1 AVFTIALI
9 TYFLTMEETASYW
22 DCGEFIAVS
31 YKLQVPHP
39 PGAPLFLLMGRA
51 FSFLAMGDVT
61 KVAYWI
67 NFMSVL
73 ASAFTILFLF
83 WSITLF
89 GRKLMGIKKDADIT
103 PDQNWLLMCAGSVG
117 ALAYTFSDSFWFSA
131 VEAEVYGMSS
141 FFTAFVVW
149 GVLKWD
155 VIEDESKANR
165 WLLLVAYMIGLSIG
179 VHMLNLVTLP
189 ALGLIYYF
197 KKFKTSVW
205 GVIATLILSS
215 GIVLF
220 INDFIVPGLPSIAG
234 SFELYFVNG
243 WGLPFGFGAM
253 IFAIVLIGTLVYSIW
268 ASSKSEN
275 GAYHALLLLVF
286 TFDLFIAV
294 LSSKTFLA
302 IIPLIIIF
310 AIAIFVAGYDT
321 VEKKYKVLVILTFGV
336 LPGLAIWYWFLE
348 GKQLKPIQVFT
359 NTITLAITFIL
370 IGYGSY
376 TMVIIRSNYNTLI
389 DENSP
394 KDVMS
399 FVRYL
404 KREQY
409 GSRPLLTGPYFTAKP
424 IGIKYGSP
432 TYIKGKDKYEVG
444 ERSFSYEYEPGESTL
459 LPRAWNSEHAETYRN
474 IMGLAEGQK
483 PTFAQDKFI
492 FMFKQQI
499 GHMYMRYF
507 MWNFAGRESDEQ
519 GAGWLR
525 PSDWFKKVPSTL
537 AENRGRNNY
546 FMIPFILGLIGMFYQ
561 FTKDTKNFA
570 VVALLFVMT
579 GVAIVVY
586 LNSPPVEPRERD
598 YIYAGSYYAFAFWI
612 GLAVIGISEFLKG
625 IIKNARIA
633 TIAATL
639 IGLTAPALMAKDG
652 WDDHDRSDRFFSVD
666 SAANYLES
674 CDPQGVIFTG
684 GDNDTFPLWY
694 AQETE
699 AIRPD
704 TRVIVLSYY
713 NTDWYI
719 EQSMRKAND
728 SEPMKYT
735 IPLKEYQQG
744 GLNDYL
750 PYADLKIKSID
761 AKEYLNLLAKK
772 YAQLNDGERNIVP
785 SRVLTIPVDKQ
796 AIIAKGIIPKGM
808 DSLVVDEMK
817 IKVLK
822 GGLEKKDLALLDFLV
837 TTNWERP
844 IFLNNT
850 SIAQINI
857 DLSPY
862 AIQVGNAYLVLPIR
876 NPRKDRE
883 YLVDTDKSFDIMTKK
898 FKYRGLDNPK
908 VYYNEDYKG
917 FVLNHRSSINSVAQA
932 LIDKGENDK
941 AKELLLFSLAKMPD
955 VAVPYDYTTT
965 ETVNLLFKVGE
976 KAKALEIA
984 KAVGERAIEIATY
997 LAGEGNSL
1005 TNELR
1010 NNIVMLNILQRTL
1023 YENGENEL
1031 AKKYEEAY
1039 TKLLT
1044 DLQVNEGG
1052 GQRGNY

>member
-1 AVFTIALI
+1 MNFQKVNNLLGWLVFAIALL

-51 FSFLAMGDVT
+51 FSFLALGDVT

-67 NFMSVL
+67 NFMSAL

-89 GRKLMGIKKDADIT
+89 GRKLMSIKKDADIT
-103 PDQNWLLMCAGSVG
+103 ENQLYKLMGAGLVG

-155 VIEDESKANR
+155 VIEDESQANR

-197 KKFKTSVW
+197 KKFKTTTW
-205 GVIATLILSS
+205 GIIATLALSS
-215 GIVLF
+215 GLVLF
-220 INDFIVPGLPSIAG
+220 INDFIVPGLPTLAG
-234 SFELYFVNG
+234 HFELFFVNTL
-243 WGLPFGFGAM
+243 GLFFGSGALV
-253 IFAIVLIGTLVYSIW
+253 FVLLLIAALVYGI
-268 ASSKSEN
+268 
-275 GAYHALLLLVF
+275 YF
-286 TFDLFIAV
+286 THIKNKPV
-294 LSSKTFLA
+294 WNTFL
-302 IIPLIIIF
+302 
-310 AIAIFVAGYDT
+310 
-321 VEKKYKVLVILTFGV
+321 
-336 LPGLAIWYWFLE
+336 LA
-348 GKQLKPIQVFT
+348 T
-359 NTITLAITFIL
+359 TFIL
-370 IGYGSY
+370 IGYCSY
-376 TMVIIRSNYNTLI
+376 AMVVIRSNYNTLI

-409 GSRPLLTGPYFTAKP
+409 GSRPLLFGPYFTARP
-424 IGIKYGSP
+424 IGIKYGEA
-432 TYIKGKDKYEVG
+432 TYVKGKDKYEVG
-444 ERSFSYEYEPGESTL
+444 ERKFEYEYEPGESTL
-459 LPRAWNSEHAETYRN
+459 LPRAWNSDHAESYRN
-474 IMGLAEGQK
+474 IIGLQQGQK
-483 PTFAQDKFI
+483 PTFAQDKFY
-492 FMFKQQI
+492 MFRQQI

-507 MWNFAGRESDEQ
+507 MWNFAGRESDIQ
-519 GAGWLR
+519 GADWLR
-525 PSDWFKKVPSTL
+525 PTEWFKKVPTAL

-570 VVALLFVMT
+570 IVALLFVMT
-579 GVAIVVY
+579 GIAIVVY

-612 GLAVIGISEFLKG
+612 GLAVIGIADVLGK
-625 IIKNARIA
+625 IIKNAKVA
-633 TIAATL
+633 AIAATL
-639 IGLTAPALMAKDG
+639 VGLSAPALMAKDG
-652 WDDHDRSDRFFSVD
+652 WDDHNRSDRFFSVD
-666 SAANYLES
+666 SASNYLES
-674 CDPQGVIFTG
+674 CDPQGVLFTG

-728 SEPMKYT
+728 SEPLKYT
-735 IPLKEYQQG
+735 LPLKEYQQG

-750 PYADLKIKSID
+750 PFVDMKIKSID
-761 AKEYLNLLAKK
+761 AAEYLKLLAKR
-772 YAQLNDGERNIVP
+772 YPQLIDGDRSIVP
-785 SRVLTIPVDKQ
+785 SRILTIPVDKQ
-796 AIIAKGIIPKGM
+796 ALIAKGIIPKGM
-808 DSLVVDEMK
+808 DSMVVDEMK
-817 IKVLK
+817 IKVLR
-822 GGLEKKDLALLDFLV
+822 GGLEKKDLAMLDFLV
-837 TTNWERP
+837 TNNWERP

-850 SIAQINI
+850 SLSQINI

-862 AIQVGNAYLVLPIR
+862 AIQVGNAYRILPIR
-876 NPRKDRE
+876 NTNKDRD
-883 YLVDTDKSFDIMTKK
+883 YLVDTEKSFEVMTKK

-908 VYYNEDYKG
+908 VYYNDDYKG
-917 FVLNHRSSINSVAQA
+917 FVLNHRSSVNSVAQA
-932 LIDKGENDK
+932 LIDEGNTEK
-941 AKELLLFSLAKMPD
+941 AKQLLLFSLEKMPD
-955 VAVPYDYTTT
+955 KGVPYDYTSS

-976 KAKALEIA
+976 KAKAVEIA
-984 KAVGERAIEIATY
+984 KVVGDRSIEMATY
-997 LAGEGNSL
+997 LLATESGFSSD
-1005 TNELR
+1005 LR
-1010 NNIVMLNILQRTL
+1010 NNIVTLNILQRAL

-1031 AKKYEEAY
+1031 AKKYEDAY
-1039 TKLLT
+1039 TKMLS
-1044 DLQVNEGG
+1044 DLKLNDGG
-1052 GQRGNY
+1052 PGQPSNY

>member
-1 AVFTIALI
+1 MNFQKANNIFGWAVFTVALI

-39 PGAPLFLLMGRA
+39 PGAPLFLLMGRI
-51 FSFLAMGDVT
+51 FSFLALGDVT

-67 NFMSVL
+67 NFMSAL

-89 GRKLMGIKKDADIT
+89 GRKLMGIKKDAEIT

-197 KKFKTSVW
+197 KKFKTTTW
-205 GVIATLILSS
+205 GVIATLALSA

-220 INDFIVPGLPSIAG
+220 INDFIVPGLPTLAG
-234 SFELYFVNG
+234 HFELFFVNTL
-243 WGLPFGFGAM
+243 GLFFGSGA
-253 IFAIVLIGTLVYSIW
+253 
-268 ASSKSEN
+268 
-275 GAYHALLLLVF
+275 LVF
-286 TFDLFIAV
+286 TLLVVAALVYGIYFTQKKGKPV
-294 LSSKTFLA
+294 WNTFL
-302 IIPLIIIF
+302 
-310 AIAIFVAGYDT
+310 
-321 VEKKYKVLVILTFGV
+321 
-336 LPGLAIWYWFLE
+336 LAM
-348 GKQLKPIQVFT
+348 
-359 NTITLAITFIL
+359 AFIL

-376 TMVIIRSNYNTLI
+376 ALVVIRSNYNTLI

-404 KREQY
+404 RREQY
-409 GSRPLLTGPYFTAKP
+409 GSRPLITGPYFTARP

-432 TYIKGKDKYEVG
+432 TYVKGKDKYEPG
-444 ERSFSYEYEPGESTL
+444 ERNFTYEYEPGESTL

-492 FMFKQQI
+492 YMFKQQI

-525 PSDWFKKVPSTL
+525 PSEWFKKVPSTL

-612 GLAVIGISEFLKG
+612 GLAVIGMSEFFKG
-625 IIKNARIA
+625 FIKNTRIA

-652 WDDHDRSDRFFSVD
+652 WDDHNRSDRFFSVD

-750 PYADLKIKSID
+750 QYVDVNKIKSID
-761 AKEYLNLLAKK
+761 AREYLNLIAKR
-772 YAQLNDGERNIVP
+772 YPQLNDGERNIVP
-785 SRVLTIPVDKQ
+785 SRILTIPIDKQ
-796 AIIAKGIIPKGM
+796 ALIAKGIIPKGM

-862 AIQVGNAYLVLPIR
+862 AIQVGNAYRILPIR

-883 YLVDTDKSFDIMTKK
+883 YLVDTEKSFDIMTKK
-898 FKYRGLDNPK
+898 FRYRGLDNPK

-917 FVLNHRSSINSVAQA
+917 FVLNHRSSINAVAQA
-932 LIDKGENDK
+932 LIDKGENEK

-976 KAKALEIA
+976 KAKAIEIA
-984 KAVGERAIEIATY
+984 KTVGERAIEIATY
-997 LAGEGNSL
+997 LAGAGNSL

-1031 AKKYEEAY
+1031 AKKYEDAY

-1044 DLQVNEGG
+1044 DLQVNDGG

>member
-1 AVFTIALI
+1 MNFQKANNIFGWAVFTIALI

-51 FSFLAMGDVT
+51 FSFLALGDVT

-89 GRKLMGIKKDADIT
+89 GRKLMGIKKDSDIT
-103 PDQNWLLMCAGSVG
+103 PDQNWLLMCAGSIG

-197 KKFKTSVW
+197 KKFKTTTW
-205 GVIATLILSS
+205 GVIATLALSS

-220 INDFIVPGLPSIAG
+220 INDFIVPGLPTLAG
-234 SFELYFVNG
+234 HFELFFVNNL
-243 WGLPFGFGAM
+243 GLFFGSGA
-253 IFAIVLIGTLVYSIW
+253 
-268 ASSKSEN
+268 
-275 GAYHALLLLVF
+275 LVF
-286 TFDLFIAV
+286 TLLVVGALVYGIYFTQKKNKPV
-294 LSSKTFLA
+294 WNTFL
-302 IIPLIIIF
+302 
-310 AIAIFVAGYDT
+310 
-321 VEKKYKVLVILTFGV
+321 
-336 LPGLAIWYWFLE
+336 LA
-348 GKQLKPIQVFT
+348 T
-359 NTITLAITFIL
+359 AFIL

-376 TMVIIRSNYNTLI
+376 ALVVIRSNYNTLI

-404 KREQY
+404 RREQY
-409 GSRPLLTGPYFTAKP
+409 GSRPLITGPYFTARP

-432 TYIKGKDKYEVG
+432 TYVKGKDKYEPG
-444 ERSFSYEYEPGESTL
+444 ERSFTYEYDPGESTL

-525 PSDWFKKVPSTL
+525 PNEWFKKVPPTL

-612 GLAVIGISEFLKG
+612 GLAIIGMAEFFKSF
-625 IIKNARIA
+625 IKNARIA
-633 TIAATL
+633 TITATL
-639 IGLTAPALMAKDG
+639 IGLTAPILMAKDG
-652 WDDHDRSDRFFSVD
+652 WDDHNRSDRFFSVD
-666 SAANYLES
+666 SASNYLES
-674 CDPQGVIFTG
+674 CDPQGVLFTG

-728 SEPMKYT
+728 SEPLQYT

-750 PYADLKIKSID
+750 QYADLKIKSID
-761 AKEYLNLLAKK
+761 AKEYINLLAKR
-772 YAQLNDGERNIVP
+772 YPQLSDGERNIVP
-785 SRVLTIPVDKQ
+785 SRILTIPIDKQ
-796 AIIAKGIIPKGM
+796 ALIAKGIIPKGM

-862 AIQVGNAYLVLPIR
+862 AIQVGNAYRILPVR

-883 YLVDTDKSFDIMTKK
+883 YLVDTDKSFEIMTKK
-898 FKYRGLDNPK
+898 FRYRGLDNPK

-917 FVLNHRSSINSVAQA
+917 FVLNHRSSINSVAQS
-932 LIDKGENDK
+932 LIDKGENEK

-984 KAVGERAIEIATY
+984 KVVGERAIEIATY

-1023 YENGENEL
+1023 YENGEAEL
-1031 AKKYEEAY
+1031 AKKYEDAY

-1052 GQRGNY
+1052 GQKGNY